1 MKKIIKLGTVP
12 AVLTLV
18 GLTGGGVIHSHA
30 DITPKPEGKVIAQG
44 EDGVPWEL
52 HENGYLL
59 FKPVPGKDTLTNR
72 DGDTSWKREHGEKIK
87 HVGFA
92 GKVYAPVDSSRLFS
106 GYLIRENLK
115 FNPLTINTTNL
126 DTSKVTD
133 MSYMFYYLNNLTTL
147 DVTKFDTSKVVDMR
161 YMFNGMANLT
171 SLDVTNFKTSKVSD
185 MSSMFSGLSKLT
197 SLNVTKLDTSNVR
210 NMNQMFQGMNN
221 LTSLDVTNFKTSN
234 VTDMSSMFSGL
245 SKLTSL
251 DVTKL
256 DTSNVTNMYFMF
268 QGMSELT
275 SLDVTKFKT
284 GNVTDMSAMFYRVS
298 KLVTLDVTK
307 FDTSNVTKMN
317 SMFADMSNLT
327 ALDVTNFKT
336 GKVQDMGSMFS
347 GVSKLK
353 TLDVT
358 HFDTGNVTN
367 MHGMFQDM
375 SSLKTLDVTKFKT
388 GNVKNMWAMF
398 TRTSNLTALDVT
410 KFDTRKVTNMVDM
423 FNGMTNL
430 TTLDITNFD
439 TTSVQDIGD
448 IFNNMP
454 KLKELKLG
462 NKFKSNGIET
472 IDNNRWTNV
481 PHAYGNQYTDKWHKI
496 NDKAHP
502 YTVEDW
508 ANLYKANPSG
518 TAGTWVRE
526 EKPNT
531 EATLTFEGENFP
543 PIKVQAP
550 TTTLPDLPRPHDPK
564 PNKKFKGWSRTPGG
578 APIDPTSI
586 KPGENITLHPI
597 WEDVNNTK
605 TRTEKIPVTTIYEA
619 DPNLD
624 YGKQTETPG
633 VEGEKRITTTY
644 TVTPYTGELTNPH
657 DKEEI
662 TKQMKPKV
670 IKKGTKPKTTSTPI
684 DSPIEY
690 VIDKTRDVGTKNEET
705 PGKKGSTSITTTYTV
720 DPKTGKVT
728 EKQGQPVRVEPT
740 KIIIK
745 VGGRDKVTTTPIKS
759 PIEYVLDKNK
769 PRTSPKETKPGKE
782 GSTITTITHNVD
794 PNTGKVTENPPTTQ
808 TTPPTKT
815 IITVGGRDDEETEV
829 IPPEIEY
836 VPDDTNSGE
845 RIEGKPGKKV
855 TPITYTIDP
864 RTGDVTPH
872 KGEPIITPP
881 TKTIVKVGTKDTV
894 KEEEIPNKTR
904 YEANPN
910 KEVGTPNEVIQGK
923 PGKKITITAH
933 TVDPKTGKITDN
945 VRPPVITD
953 PIDTV
958 IKVGAKPKVTTTSTP
973 SPIEYVLDKNKP
985 RTSPNETKPGKAG
998 STITTINYTVDPNT
1012 GKAVPGT
1019 PVTETTPPTKT
1030 IITVGGRDDEE
1041 TEVIP
1046 PEIEYVPDD
1055 TNAGET
1061 IPGKPGKK
1069 VTPITYT
1076 IDPNT
1081 GTVTPHKGEPIIT
1094 PPTKTII
1101 KVSTKPKVV
1110 TEEIEPGTRYEADPS
1125 RDKGTPNVT
1134 IPGKKGKKVTTTTYT
1149 LDKATGKTIE
1159 HTDKPVITPP
1169 VDTIIKVG
1177 TKTKVITEIIEP
1189 GIEYVR
1195 DDNNTGEKIQ
1205 GKPGKKVITITYTVD
1220 PNTGNVTEN
1229 TGKPEITPPI
1239 NTIVKIGTKD
1249 DVINEPIEPGVTYEG
1264 DDTRDAN
1271 TPNVTI
1277 PGKQGKKTTL
1287 ITYELEPSTGKRIE
1301 KRGTPTITPPINTIV
1316 KVGTKPKVV
1325 TKVIEPEVIYEGDD
1339 TRNANTPNVTIPGK
1353 KGFTSTTTTYTVDP
1367 KTGKLTEKTTEKNEA
1382 PGKTIVKVGSKPKV
1396 VTQIIEPEVLYEGDV
1411 TRDTNTPNVT
1421 IPGTKGTK
1429 TTTTTYTV
1437 DPKTGKP
1444 TEKVTESGTKPGTTR
1459 IKVGTKP
1466 TVKRVTDPNGDVYE
1480 ETTTYTVDPKT
1491 GKVTP
1496 HTIRKLISKA
1506 APKDPNDGAKASN
1519 GIDENGNP
1527 IKPPVLDV
1535 PEYTGVLAGN
1545 GLDGEGNIIEP
1556 PVLEVP
1562 EYTGVIAGNGLDG
1575 EGNIIEP
1582 PVLEVPEYKGD
1593 TTEKPKK
1600 EPKEEPK
1607 ATVKAEP
1614 KQETKKKLP
1623 ETGDSNPAYLASL
1636 AVIGIGLL
1644 RRKRQK

>member
-1 MKKIIKLGTVP
+1 MVRIAGGMTWKK
-12 AVLTLV
+12 
-18 GLTGGGVIHSHA
+18 
-30 DITPKPEGKVIAQG
+30 
-44 EDGVPWEL
+44 
-52 HENGYLL
+52 NG
-59 FKPVPGKDTLTNR
+59 
-72 DGDTSWKREHGEKIK
+72 SKIK
-87 HVGFA
+87 AIGFS
-92 GKVYAPVDSSRLFS
+92 GKVYAPKDSNSLFSELSEVTFINGTNLDVSNVVDAMYMFRSLPKLETLDTGNWDTSNMTDTMGMFWGDSS
-106 GYLIRENLK
+106 LK
-115 FNPLTINTTNL
+115 ALNTTNWKTGKFNSL
-126 DTSKVTD
+126 QSTFQGLASVTE
-133 MSYMFYYLNNLTTL
+133 
-147 DVTKFDTSKVVDMR
+147 
-161 YMFNGMANLT
+161 
-171 SLDVTNFKTSKVSD
+171 
-185 MSSMFSGLSKLT
+185 
-197 SLNVTKLDTSNVR
+197 LDTSNWDISNV
-210 NMNQMFQGMNN
+210 
-221 LTSLDVTNFKTSN
+221 TSLSSAFNGMRLVKKLDTTTWNTSN
-234 VTDMSSMFSGL
+234 VTSMANAFNG
-245 SKLTSL
+245 
-251 DVTKL
+251 
-256 DTSNVTNMYFMF
+256 
-268 QGMSELT
+268 
-275 SLDVTKFKT
+275 
-284 GNVTDMSAMFYRVS
+284 
-298 KLVTLDVTK
+298 
-307 FDTSNVTKMN
+307 
-317 SMFADMSNLT
+317 
-327 ALDVTNFKT
+327 
-336 GKVQDMGSMFS
+336 
-347 GVSKLK
+347 
-353 TLDVT
+353 
-358 HFDTGNVTN
+358 
-367 MHGMFQDM
+367 M
-375 SSLKTLDVTKFKT
+375 SSLLEMNTSKWDTR
-388 GNVKNMWAMF
+388 NVKRMEYIFFGTANLKNLDISNWDVRNVQTLTYAF
-398 TRTSNLTALDVT
+398 YWSGASKLDFSKWRTPSLGSTGVLGNPGDVGGIIGE
-410 KFDTRKVTNMVDM
+410 NPNIEE
-423 FNGMTNL
+423 FNGGSFDISHTKQINAAFKNNTRLKTIDISNWDMTNIDDQYGVKYLFQNTTSL
-430 TTLDITNFD
+430 TTLKLPKVFIPNHMSTDMPDTIPGYTNRWVRLDGKFKPY
-439 TTSVQDIGD
+439 TW
-448 IFNNMP
+448 
-454 KLKELKLG
+454 KELG
-462 NKFKSNGIET
+462 EN
-472 IDNNRWTNV
+472 WT
-481 PHAYGNQYTDKWHKI
+481 PDM
-496 NDKAHP
+496 
-502 YTVEDW
+502 
-508 ANLYKANPSG
+508 
-518 TAGTWVRE
+518 AGTWVRE
-526 EKPNT
+526 KLET

-543 PIKVQAP
+543 PVKVQAP

-644 TVTPYTGELTNPH
+644 TVTPYTGELTNPQ

-662 TKQMKPKV
+662 ITQMKPKV

-690 VIDKTRDVGTKNEET
+690 IIDKTRDVGTKNEET

-728 EKQGQPVRVEPT
+728 ETQGQPVRVEPT
-740 KIIIK
+740 RTIIK

-845 RIEGKPGKKV
+845 TIQGKPGKKV
-855 TPITYTIDP
+855 IPITYTIDP
-864 RTGDVTPH
+864 NTGTVTPH

-904 YEANPN
+904 YEANPL
-910 KEVGTPNEVIQGK
+910 KDVGTPNEVIQGK

-953 PIDTV
+953 PVDTI
-958 IKVGAKPKVTTTSTP
+958 IKVGTKPKVTTTP
-973 SPIEYVLDKNKP
+973 IKSPIEYVLDKNKP
-985 RTSPNETKPGKAG
+985 RTSSNETKPGKAG
-998 STITTINYTVDPNT
+998 STVTTINYTVDPNT
-1012 GKAVPGT
+1012 GKAIPGT

-1055 TNAGET
+1055 TNPGET
-1061 IPGKPGKK
+1061 IQGKPGKK

-1195 DDNNTGEKIQ
+1195 DDNNTDEKIQ

-1287 ITYELEPSTGKRIE
+1287 ITYELESGTGKRIE
-1301 KRGTPTITPPINTIV
+1301 KRGTPRVTPPINTIV

-1339 TRNANTPNVTIPGK
+1339 TRDANTPNVTIPGK

-1382 PGKTIVKVGSKPKV
+1382 PGKTIIKVGSKPKV
-1396 VTQIIEPEVLYEGDV
+1396 VTELIDPEVLYEGD
-1411 TRDTNTPNVT
+1411 DTQDVNSPNVT
-1421 IPGTKGTK
+1421 IPGKKGTK

-1437 DPKTGKP
+1437 DPKTGKL
-1444 TEKVTESGTKPGTTR
+1444 TEKTTETGTKPGTTR

-1496 HTIRKLISKA
+1496 HTTRKLISKA

-1527 IKPPVLDV
+1527 IKPPVLEV
-1535 PEYTGVLAGN
+1535 PEYTGVIAGN
-1545 GLDGEGNIIEP
+1545 GLDGDGNVIEP
-1556 PVLEVP
+1556 PKVEVP

-1575 EGNIIEP
+1575 EGNLIEP

-1593 TTEKPKK
+1593 LNNK
-1600 EPKEEPK
+1600 PKEEPK
-1607 ATVKAEP
+1607 TTPREEPKSTVKAEP
-1614 KQETKKKLP
+1614 KQDTTKKLP
-1623 ETGDSNPAYLASL
+1623 ETGDSDPAYLASL

>member
-1 MKKIIKLGTVP
+1 MK
-12 AVLTLV
+12 
-18 GLTGGGVIHSHA
+18 
-30 DITPKPEGKVIAQG
+30 
-44 EDGVPWEL
+44 
-52 HENGYLL
+52 
-59 FKPVPGKDTLTNR
+59 
-72 DGDTSWKREHGEKIK
+72 
-87 HVGFA
+87 
-92 GKVYAPVDSSRLFS
+92 
-106 GYLIRENLK
+106 
-115 FNPLTINTTNL
+115 
-126 DTSKVTD
+126 
-133 MSYMFYYLNNLTTL
+133 
-147 DVTKFDTSKVVDMR
+147 
-161 YMFNGMANLT
+161 
-171 SLDVTNFKTSKVSD
+171 
-185 MSSMFSGLSKLT
+185 
-197 SLNVTKLDTSNVR
+197 
-210 NMNQMFQGMNN
+210 
-221 LTSLDVTNFKTSN
+221 
-234 VTDMSSMFSGL
+234 
-245 SKLTSL
+245 
-251 DVTKL
+251 
-256 DTSNVTNMYFMF
+256 
-268 QGMSELT
+268 
-275 SLDVTKFKT
+275 
-284 GNVTDMSAMFYRVS
+284 
-298 KLVTLDVTK
+298 
-307 FDTSNVTKMN
+307 
-317 SMFADMSNLT
+317 
-327 ALDVTNFKT
+327 
-336 GKVQDMGSMFS
+336 
-347 GVSKLK
+347 
-353 TLDVT
+353 
-358 HFDTGNVTN
+358 
-367 MHGMFQDM
+367 
-375 SSLKTLDVTKFKT
+375 
-388 GNVKNMWAMF
+388 
-398 TRTSNLTALDVT
+398 
-410 KFDTRKVTNMVDM
+410 
-423 FNGMTNL
+423 
-430 TTLDITNFD
+430 
-439 TTSVQDIGD
+439 
-448 IFNNMP
+448 
-454 KLKELKLG
+454 
-462 NKFKSNGIET
+462 
-472 IDNNRWTNV
+472 
-481 PHAYGNQYTDKWHKI
+481 
-496 NDKAHP
+496 
-502 YTVEDW
+502 
-508 ANLYKANPSG
+508 
-518 TAGTWVRE
+518 
-526 EKPNT
+526 
-531 EATLTFEGENFP
+531 NFP
-543 PIKVQAP
+543 PVKVNAP

-624 YGKQTETPG
+624 YGKQTQTPG

-644 TVTPYTGELTNPH
+644 TVTPYTGELTNPQ

-662 TKQMKPKV
+662 ITQMKPKV
-670 IKKGTKPKTTSTPI
+670 VKVGTKPKTTSTPI
-684 DSPIEY
+684 DSPVEY
-690 VIDKTRDVGTKNEET
+690 IIDKTRDVGTKNEEI
-705 PGKKGSTSITTTYTV
+705 PGKKGSTSVTTTYTV

-728 EKQGQPVRVEPT
+728 ETQGQPVRVEPT
-740 KIIIK
+740 KTIIK

-782 GSTITTITHNVD
+782 GSTVTTITHKVD

-845 RIEGKPGKKV
+845 
-855 TPITYTIDP
+855 TI
-864 RTGDVTPH
+864 
-872 KGEPIITPP
+872 
-881 TKTIVKVGTKDTV
+881 
-894 KEEEIPNKTR
+894 
-904 YEANPN
+904 
-910 KEVGTPNEVIQGK
+910 Q
-923 PGKKITITAH
+923 
-933 TVDPKTGKITDN
+933 
-945 VRPPVITD
+945 
-953 PIDTV
+953 
-958 IKVGAKPKVTTTSTP
+958 
-973 SPIEYVLDKNKP
+973 
-985 RTSPNETKPGKAG
+985 
-998 STITTINYTVDPNT
+998 
-1012 GKAVPGT
+1012 
-1019 PVTETTPPTKT
+1019 
-1030 IITVGGRDDEE
+1030 
-1041 TEVIP
+1041 
-1046 PEIEYVPDD
+1046 
-1055 TNAGET
+1055 
-1061 IPGKPGKK
+1061 GKPGKK

-1110 TEEIEPGTRYEADPS
+1110 TEDIEPGTRYEADPS

-1169 VDTIIKVG
+1169 VDTIIKIG

-1249 DVINEPIEPGVTYEG
+1249 DVINEPIEPEVIYEG

-1287 ITYELEPSTGKRIE
+1287 ITYELEPGTGKRIE
-1301 KRGTPTITPPINTIV
+1301 KRGTPRVTPPINTIV

-1325 TKVIEPEVIYEGDD
+1325 TKVIEPEVIYEGDI
-1339 TRNANTPNVTIPGK
+1339 TRDANTPNVTIPGK
-1353 KGFTSTTTTYTVDP
+1353 KGFMSTTTTYTVDP

-1396 VTQIIEPEVLYEGDV
+1396 ITELIDPEVLYEGD
-1411 TRDTNTPNVT
+1411 DTQDVNSPNVT

-1437 DPKTGKP
+1437 DPKTGKL
-1444 TEKVTESGTKPGTTR
+1444 TEKTTESGTKPGTTR

-1496 HTIRKLISKA
+1496 HTTRKLISKA
-1506 APKDPNDGAKASN
+1506 TPKDPNDGAKAGN

-1527 IKPPVLDV
+1527 IKPPVL
-1535 PEYTGVLAGN
+1535 
-1545 GLDGEGNIIEP
+1545 
-1556 PVLEVP
+1556 EVP
-1562 EYTGVIAGNGLDG
+1562 EYIGVIAGNGLDG
-1575 EGNIIEP
+1575 DIIEP

-1593 TTEKPKK
+1593 TTEKSKQEPKTDK
-1600 EPKEEPK
+1600 ATPKEEPK
-1607 ATVKAEP
+1607 SIVKAEP
-1614 KQETKKKLP
+1614 KQDTKKKLP

>member
-1 MKKIIKLGTVP
+1 MKKIIKIGAAP
-12 AVLTLV
+12 AVLTLA
-18 GLTGGGVIHSHA
+18 GLMGGGVIYSHA
-30 DITPKPEGKVIAQG
+30 DVTPKPEGKIVAQG

-52 HENGYLL
+52 YENGYLL
-59 FKPVPGKDTLTNR
+59 FKPVPGKDTLTNNK
-72 DGDTSWKREHGEKIK
+72 GDTTWKREHGSKIK

-92 GKVYAPVDSSRLFS
+92 GKVYAPEDSSYLFS
-106 GYLIRENLK
+106 KNKNTDVEINLK
-115 FNPLTINTTNL
+115 FNPITFNTKNL
-126 DTSKVTD
+126 DTSSVITRK
-133 MSYMFYYLNNLTTL
+133 SMFDGLSNLVEL
-147 DVTKFDTSKVVDMR
+147 DLLSFDTSKTIDMTNMFLNVSSVKSLNLTSFHTNKVISMSGMFANMR
-161 YMFNGMANLT
+161 SLSYLDVTSFDTSNVKDMTSMFLNLSALSKLNITNFNTRAVIAMPYMFSGMKSLT
-171 SLDVTNFKTSKVSD
+171 SLDVTH
-185 MSSMFSGLSKLT
+185 
-197 SLNVTKLDTSNVR
+197 
-210 NMNQMFQGMNN
+210 
-221 LTSLDVTNFKTSN
+221 
-234 VTDMSSMFSGL
+234 
-245 SKLTSL
+245 
-251 DVTKL
+251 
-256 DTSNVTNMYFMF
+256 
-268 QGMSELT
+268 
-275 SLDVTKFKT
+275 
-284 GNVTDMSAMFYRVS
+284 
-298 KLVTLDVTK
+298 
-307 FDTSNVTKMN
+307 FDTSSVLSMN
-317 SMFADMSNLT
+317 SMFYGMSSLSE
-327 ALDVTNFKT
+327 LDVTNFKT
-336 GKVQDMGSMFS
+336 G
-347 GVSKLK
+347 
-353 TLDVT
+353 
-358 HFDTGNVTN
+358 
-367 MHGMFQDM
+367 
-375 SSLKTLDVTKFKT
+375 
-388 GNVKNMWAMF
+388 NVKNMSSMF
-398 TRTSNLTALDVT
+398 RDISNLKNLDVS
-410 KFDTRKVTNMVDM
+410 KFDTSSVERMNNM
-423 FNGMTNL
+423 FNGMTKLTNL
-430 TTLDITNFD
+430 NLSKWDTSKVTEIIDMFAD
-439 TTSVQDIGD
+439 TT
-448 IFNNMP
+448 

-462 NKFKSNGIET
+462 NKFKADGIRT
-472 IDNNRWTNV
+472 IPTE
-481 PHAYGNQYTDKWHKI
+481 HTYGNQYTDKWHKI
-496 NDKAHP
+496 NDKTHP
-502 YTVEDW
+502 YSVEDW
-508 ANLYKANPSG
+508 ANLYKSNPSG
-518 TAGTWVRE
+518 SAGTWVRE
-526 EKPNT
+526 EALQ
-531 EATLTFEGENFP
+531 EATLTFEGENFSP
-543 PIKVQAP
+543 VKVKAP
-550 TTTLPDLPRPHDPK
+550 ATTLPDLPKPSKSK
-564 PNKKFKGWSRTPGG
+564 PNKKFKGWSRTPNGT
-578 APIDPTSI
+578 PIDPKSI
-586 KPGENITLHPI
+586 QPGENITLHPI

-605 TRTEKIPVTTIYEA
+605 TRIEKIPITTIYEA

-644 TVTPYTGELTNPH
+644 TVTPYTGELTNPQ

-670 IKKGTKPKTTSTPI
+670 IKIGTKPKTTSTPI

-690 VIDKTRDVGTKNEET
+690 ISDNSKDVGSQNET
-705 PGKKGSTSITTTYTV
+705 LPGKKGSTSITTTYTV

-728 EKQGQPVRVEPT
+728 ETQGKPVRVEPT
-740 KIIIK
+740 KTIIK
-745 VGGRDKVTTTPIKS
+745 VGTKPKVTTTPIKS
-759 PIEYVLDKNK
+759 PIEYVLDKTK
-769 PRTSPKETKPGKE
+769 PRTSPKETKPGKD
-782 GSTITTITHNVD
+782 GSTVTTITYKVD
-794 PNTGKVTENPPTTQ
+794 QNTGKVTENPPTTQ

-845 RIEGKPGKKV
+845 TIQGKPGKKV

-864 RTGDVTPH
+864 NTGIVTPH
-872 KGEPIITPP
+872 KGKQIITPP

-910 KEVGTPNEVIQGK
+910 KDVGTQNEVIQGK

-945 VRPPVITD
+945 VRPPVVTN

-958 IKVGAKPKVTTTSTP
+958 IKVGTKPKVTTTP
-973 SPIEYVLDKNKP
+973 IKSPIEYVLDKTKP
-985 RTSPNETKPGKAG
+985 RTSPNETKPGKEG
-998 STITTINYTVDPNT
+998 STVTTINYTVDPNT
-1012 GKAVPGT
+1012 GKVTPGT
-1019 PVTETTPPTKT
+1019 PTTQTTPPTKT

-1046 PEIEYVPDD
+1046 PEIEYVPDAV
-1055 TNAGET
+1055 NPGET
-1061 IPGKPGKK
+1061 IQGKPGKK

-1110 TEEIEPGTRYEADPS
+1110 TEDIEPGTRYEADPS

-1134 IPGKKGKKVTTTTYT
+1134 ITGKKGKKVTTTTYT
-1149 LDKATGKTIE
+1149 LDKTTGKTIE
-1159 HTDKPVITPP
+1159 HTDKPAITPP

-1220 PNTGNVTEN
+1220 PNTGNVSEN

-1239 NTIVKIGTKD
+1239 NTTVKIGTRD
-1249 DVINEPIEPGVTYEG
+1249 DVINEPIEPGVIYEG
-1264 DDTRDAN
+1264 DATRDAN

-1287 ITYELEPSTGKRIE
+1287 ITYELEPGTGKRIE
-1301 KRGTPTITPPINTIV
+1301 KRGTPTITPPINTII

-1325 TKVIEPEVIYEGDD
+1325 TKVIEPEVIYEGDT
-1339 TRNANTPNVTIPGK
+1339 TRDVNTPNVTVPGK

-1382 PGKTIVKVGSKPKV
+1382 PSKTIVKVGSKTKV
-1396 VTQIIEPEVLYEGDV
+1396 VTELIDPEVVYEGD
-1411 TRDTNTPNVT
+1411 DTQDVNSPNVT

-1437 DPKTGKP
+1437 DPKTGKL
-1444 TEKVTESGTKPGTTR
+1444 TEKTTESETKRGTTR

-1466 TVKRVTDPNGDVYE
+1466 TVKRVTDVNGDVYE
-1480 ETTTYTVDPKT
+1480 ETTTYTVDTKT

-1496 HTIRKLISKA
+1496 HTTRKLISK
-1506 APKDPNDGAKASN
+1506 APKDPNDGAKAGN

-1527 IKPPVLDV
+1527 IK
-1535 PEYTGVLAGN
+1535 
-1545 GLDGEGNIIEP
+1545 P

-1582 PVLEVPEYKGD
+1582 PVLEVPEYTGVIAGNGLDGDGNIIEPPVLEVPEYKGN
-1593 TTEKPKK
+1593 TTEKPKEESK
-1600 EPKEEPK
+1600 VEPKSTP
-1607 ATVKAEP
+1607 KAEP
-1614 KQETKKKLP
+1614 KQNTKKNLP

-1636 AVIGIGLL
+1636 AVLGIGLL

>member
-1 MKKIIKLGTVP
+1 M
-12 AVLTLV
+12 
-18 GLTGGGVIHSHA
+18 
-30 DITPKPEGKVIAQG
+30 
-44 EDGVPWEL
+44 
-52 HENGYLL
+52 
-59 FKPVPGKDTLTNR
+59 FKPAPGKDTLTNNQ
-72 DGDTSWKREHGEKIK
+72 GETSWKEDYGRQIK

-92 GKVYAPVDSSRLFS
+92 GKVYAPENSFRLFS
-106 GYLIRENLK
+106 NASSVGYYHSLY
-115 FNPLTINTTNL
+115 FSPTTFDTTNL

-133 MSYMFYYLNNLTTL
+133 MSYMFNGLVRLADL
-147 DVTKFDTSKVVDMR
+147 DVTHFDTSKVTNMNSMFSLMSSLTNLYVTNFDTSKVTNMNSMFLSASVLTDLDVTHFDTSKVTDMSN
-161 YMFNGMANLT
+161 MFDGMSTLT
-171 SLDVTNFKTSKVSD
+171 SLDVSHF
-185 MSSMFSGLSKLT
+185 
-197 SLNVTKLDTSNVR
+197 
-210 NMNQMFQGMNN
+210 
-221 LTSLDVTNFKTSN
+221 
-234 VTDMSSMFSGL
+234 
-245 SKLTSL
+245 
-251 DVTKL
+251 
-256 DTSNVTNMYFMF
+256 DTSNVTNM
-268 QGMSELT
+268 
-275 SLDVTKFKT
+275 DK
-284 GNVTDMSAMFYRVS
+284 
-298 KLVTLDVTK
+298 
-307 FDTSNVTKMN
+307 
-317 SMFADMSNLT
+317 
-327 ALDVTNFKT
+327 
-336 GKVQDMGSMFS
+336 
-347 GVSKLK
+347 
-353 TLDVT
+353 
-358 HFDTGNVTN
+358 
-367 MHGMFQDM
+367 
-375 SSLKTLDVTKFKT
+375 
-388 GNVKNMWAMF
+388 
-398 TRTSNLTALDVT
+398 
-410 KFDTRKVTNMVDM
+410 
-423 FNGMTNL
+423 
-430 TTLDITNFD
+430 
-439 TTSVQDIGD
+439 
-448 IFNNMP
+448 IFNRMP

-462 NKFKSNGIET
+462 NKFKADGIGT
-472 IDNNRWTNV
+472 VDSDWRGSNV
-481 PHAYGNQYTDKWHKI
+481 PHAYGNQYTNKWYKI
-496 NDKAHP
+496 NDKEHP
-502 YTVEDW
+502 YTVSDW
-508 ANLYKANPSG
+508 SNLYRLNPTS

-526 EKPNT
+526 EVRQ

-543 PIKVQAP
+543 PVKVQAP

-564 PNKKFKGWSRTPGG
+564 PHKKFKGWSRTPGG

-624 YGKQTETPG
+624 YGKQIETPG

-644 TVTPYTGELTNPH
+644 TVTPYTGELTNPQ

-662 TKQMKPKV
+662 ITQMKPKV

-690 VIDKTRDVGTKNEET
+690 VIDKTRDVGTKNEEI
-705 PGKKGSTSITTTYTV
+705 PGKKGSTSVTTTYTV
-720 DPKTGKVT
+720 DPKTGKIT
-728 EKQGQPVRVEPT
+728 ETQGQPVRTEPT
-740 KIIIK
+740 KTIIK

-769 PRTSPKETKPGKE
+769 PRTSPNETKPGKE
-782 GSTITTITHNVD
+782 GSTVTTITHKVD

-815 IITVGGRDDEETEV
+815 IITAGGRDDEETEV

-845 RIEGKPGKKV
+845 TIPGKPGKKV

-904 YEANPN
+904 YEANPS

-953 PIDTV
+953 PVDTI
-958 IKVGAKPKVTTTSTP
+958 IKVGTKPKVTTTP
-973 SPIEYVLDKNKP
+973 IKSPIEYVLDKNKP

-998 STITTINYTVDPNT
+998 STVTTINYTVDPNT
-1012 GKAVPGT
+1012 GKAIPDS
-1019 PVTETTPPTKT
+1019 PITETTPPTKT

-1055 TNAGET
+1055 TNPGET
-1061 IPGKPGKK
+1061 IQGKPGKK

-1101 KVSTKPKVV
+1101 KVSTKPKVM
-1110 TEEIEPGTRYEADPS
+1110 TEDIEPGTRYEADPT

-1249 DVINEPIEPGVTYEG
+1249 DVINEPIEPEVIYEG
-1264 DDTRDAN
+1264 DDTRDTN

-1287 ITYELEPSTGKRIE
+1287 ITYELEPGTGKRIE
-1301 KRGTPTITPPINTIV
+1301 KRGTPTVTPPINTIV
-1316 KVGTKPKVV
+1316 KVGSKTKVV
-1325 TKVIEPEVIYEGDD
+1325 TELID
-1339 TRNANTPNVTIPGK
+1339 
-1353 KGFTSTTTTYTVDP
+1353 
-1367 KTGKLTEKTTEKNEA
+1367 
-1382 PGKTIVKVGSKPKV
+1382 
-1396 VTQIIEPEVLYEGDV
+1396 PEVLYEGD
-1411 TRDTNTPNVT
+1411 DTQDVNSPNVT
-1421 IPGTKGTK
+1421 IPDTKGTK

-1437 DPKTGKP
+1437 DPKTGKL
-1444 TEKVTESGTKPGTTR
+1444 TEKTTESGTKPGTTR

-1496 HTIRKLISKA
+1496 HTTRKLISKA
-1506 APKDPNDGAKASN
+1506 APKDPNDGAKAGN

-1527 IKPPVLDV
+1527 IK
-1535 PEYTGVLAGN
+1535 
-1545 GLDGEGNIIEP
+1545 P

-1575 EGNIIEP
+1575 EGNVIAP
-1582 PVLEVPEYKGD
+1582 PVLEVPEYEGD
-1593 TTEKPKK
+1593 TTAK
-1600 EPKEEPK
+1600 PKEEPK
-1607 ATVKAEP
+1607 VEPKPTSKAEQKEQP
-1614 KQETKKKLP
+1614 KKKLP
-1623 ETGDSNPAYLASL
+1623 ETGDSTPAYLASL
-1636 AVIGIGLL
+1636 AVLGIGLL

>member
-1 MKKIIKLGTVP
+1 MKKIIKLGTLP
-12 AVLTLV
+12 ALLTLA
-18 GLTGGGVIHSHA
+18 GLTGGGVIHSQA
-30 DITPKPEGKVIAQG
+30 DVTPKPEGNVIARG
-44 EDGVPWEL
+44 EAAVPWEL
-52 HENGYLL
+52 YENGYLL
-59 FKPVPGKDTLTNR
+59 FKPEPGKDMLTNPKN
-72 DGDTSWKREHGEKIK
+72 GDTPWKRQYGEKIK
-87 HVGFA
+87 HVGFS
-92 GKVYAPVDSSRLFS
+92 GKVYAPSNGVHLFS
-106 GYLIRENLK
+106 RYGNNDDLK
-115 FNPLTINTTNL
+115 FNPLTLDVSNL
-126 DTSKVTD
+126 DTSKMFTT
-133 MSYMFYYLNNLTTL
+133 YGMFYGLTNLTTLDVSHFDTSHVIYMRDMFKYMSNLTTL
-147 DVTKFDTSKVVDMR
+147 DVTHFDTSKVTNMSH
-161 YMFNGMANLT
+161 MFDG
-171 SLDVTNFKTSKVSD
+171 V
-185 MSSMFSGLSKLT
+185 SKLT
-197 SLNVTKLDTSNVR
+197 NLDVR
-210 NMNQMFQGMNN
+210 NFN
-221 LTSLDVTNFKTSN
+221 TSN
-234 VTDMSSMFSGL
+234 VTDMSAMFQDMSELTHLDVTHFDTRNVTDMGGMFSGT

-251 DVTKL
+251 DVTH
-256 DTSNVTNMYFMF
+256 
-268 QGMSELT
+268 
-275 SLDVTKFKT
+275 
-284 GNVTDMSAMFYRVS
+284 
-298 KLVTLDVTK
+298 
-307 FDTSNVTKMN
+307 FDTSK
-317 SMFADMSNLT
+317 
-327 ALDVTNFKT
+327 
-336 GKVQDMGSMFS
+336 
-347 GVSKLK
+347 
-353 TLDVT
+353 
-358 HFDTGNVTN
+358 VTN
-367 MHGMFQDM
+367 MHGMFRMM
-375 SSLKTLDVTKFKT
+375 SSLSTLDVTHLD
-388 GNVKNMWAMF
+388 
-398 TRTSNLTALDVT
+398 TSNVT
-410 KFDTRKVTNMVDM
+410 DM
-423 FNGMTNL
+423 GWMFYGMSNL
-430 TTLDITNFD
+430 TTLDVTNFD
-439 TTSVQDIGD
+439 TTKVT
-448 IFNNMP
+448 NMSTMFAETP

-462 NKFKSNGIET
+462 DKFKADGIET
-472 IDNNRWTNV
+472 IDKDKSRNAIQ
-481 PHAYGNQYTDKWHKI
+481 HAYGNQYTDKWHKI
-496 NDKAHP
+496 NDKEHP

-508 ANLYKANPSG
+508 ANLYKANPTG

-526 EKPNT
+526 EVPQ

-543 PIKVQAP
+543 PVKVQAP
-550 TTTLPDLPRPHDPK
+550 TTTLPDLPRPHDPN

-644 TVTPYTGELTNPH
+644 TVTPYTGELTNPQ

-662 TKQMKPKV
+662 ITQMKPKV
-670 IKKGTKPKTTSTPI
+670 IKKGTKPKTTSTSI
-684 DSPIEY
+684 DSPVEY
-690 VIDKTRDVGTKNEET
+690 VIDKTRDVGTKNEEI

-720 DPKTGKVT
+720 DPQTGNVT
-728 EKQGQPVRVEPT
+728 ETQGQPVRVEPT
-740 KIIIK
+740 KTIIK

-769 PRTSPKETKPGKE
+769 PRTSPQETKPGNE
-782 GSTITTITHNVD
+782 GSIVTTITHTVD

-836 VPDDTNSGE
+836 VPDDTN
-845 RIEGKPGKKV
+845 P
-855 TPITYTIDP
+855 
-864 RTGDVTPH
+864 
-872 KGEPIITPP
+872 
-881 TKTIVKVGTKDTV
+881 
-894 KEEEIPNKTR
+894 
-904 YEANPN
+904 
-910 KEVGTPNEVIQGK
+910 
-923 PGKKITITAH
+923 
-933 TVDPKTGKITDN
+933 
-945 VRPPVITD
+945 
-953 PIDTV
+953 
-958 IKVGAKPKVTTTSTP
+958 
-973 SPIEYVLDKNKP
+973 
-985 RTSPNETKPGKAG
+985 
-998 STITTINYTVDPNT
+998 
-1012 GKAVPGT
+1012 
-1019 PVTETTPPTKT
+1019 
-1030 IITVGGRDDEE
+1030 
-1041 TEVIP
+1041 
-1046 PEIEYVPDD
+1046 
-1055 TNAGET
+1055 GET
-1061 IPGKPGKK
+1061 IQGKPGKK

-1081 GTVTPHKGEPIIT
+1081 GTVTPHKGAPIIT

-1110 TEEIEPGTRYEADPS
+1110 TEDIEPGTRYEADPS

-1159 HTDKPVITPP
+1159 HTDKPVIIPP

-1239 NTIVKIGTKD
+1239 NTIVKIGTRD
-1249 DVINEPIEPGVTYEG
+1249 DVINEPIEPGVIYEG
-1264 DDTRDAN
+1264 DATRDAN

-1287 ITYELEPSTGKRIE
+1287 ITYELEPGTGKRIE
-1301 KRGTPTITPPINTIV
+1301 KRGTPRVTPPINTIV

-1339 TRNANTPNVTIPGK
+1339 TRDSNTPNVTIPGK

-1396 VTQIIEPEVLYEGDV
+1396 VTELIDPEVLYEGD
-1411 TRDTNTPNVT
+1411 DTQDVNSPNVT

-1437 DPKTGKP
+1437 DPKTGKV
-1444 TEKVTESGTKPGTTR
+1444 TEKTTESGTKPGTTR

-1491 GKVTP
+1491 GKVTL
-1496 HTIRKLISKA
+1496 HTTRKLISKA
-1506 APKDPNDGAKASN
+1506 APKDPNDGAKAGN

-1527 IKPPVLDV
+1527 IKPPVL
-1535 PEYTGVLAGN
+1535 
-1545 GLDGEGNIIEP
+1545 
-1556 PVLEVP
+1556 EVS

-1582 PVLEVPEYKGD
+1582 PVLEVPEYKGVIAGNGLD
-1593 TTEKPKK
+1593 GEGNIIEPPVLEVPEYKGDLNNK
-1600 EPKEEPK
+1600 PKEEPK
-1607 ATVKAEP
+1607 VESKSTP
-1614 KQETKKKLP
+1614 KEQPKKKLP

-1636 AVIGIGLL
+1636 AVLGIVLL

>member
-1 MKKIIKLGTVP
+1 MKKIMKLGTVP
-12 AVLTLV
+12 ALLTLASV
-18 GLTGGGVIHSHA
+18 VDNVDLVHA
-30 DITPKPEGKVIAQG
+30 DVTPKPTGNVIARGQ
-44 EDGVPWEL
+44 DGVPWEL
-52 HENGYLL
+52 YENGYLL
-59 FKPVPGKDTLTNR
+59 FKPEAGKDMLATDRGNA
-72 DGDTSWKREHGEKIK
+72 DWKRQYGEKIK

-92 GKVYAPVDSSRLFS
+92 GKVYAPRSGVQLFS
-106 GYLIRENLK
+106 RYGNNDDLK
-115 FNPLTINTTNL
+115 FNPLTLDLTNL
-126 DTSKVTD
+126 DTSKT
-133 MSYMFYYLNNLTTL
+133 YTMFGMFKGLTNLTTL
-147 DVTKFDTSKVVDMR
+147 DVTHFDTSNVVYMREMFQDIPNLTTLDVTHFDTSKV
-161 YMFNGMANLT
+161 
-171 SLDVTNFKTSKVSD
+171 TN
-185 MSSMFSGLSKLT
+185 MSFMFSGLSKLT
-197 SLNVTKLDTSNVR
+197 T
-210 NMNQMFQGMNN
+210 
-221 LTSLDVTNFKTSN
+221 LDVRKFNTSN
-234 VTDMSSMFSGL
+234 VTDTSSMFQGMSELTHLDVSHFDTRNVTDMGAMFNGA

-251 DVTKL
+251 DVTH
-256 DTSNVTNMYFMF
+256 
-268 QGMSELT
+268 
-275 SLDVTKFKT
+275 
-284 GNVTDMSAMFYRVS
+284 
-298 KLVTLDVTK
+298 
-307 FDTSNVTKMN
+307 FDTSKVT
-317 SMFADMSNLT
+317 SMHGMFGN
-327 ALDVTNFKT
+327 
-336 GKVQDMGSMFS
+336 MFS
-347 GVSKLK
+347 LD

-358 HFDTGNVTN
+358 HFN
-367 MHGMFQDM
+367 
-375 SSLKTLDVTKFKT
+375 
-388 GNVKNMWAMF
+388 
-398 TRTSNLTALDVT
+398 TS
-410 KFDTRKVTNMVDM
+410 KVTNMGWM
-423 FNGMTNL
+423 FYGMSNL
-430 TTLDITNFD
+430 TDLDLTNFD
-439 TTSVQDIGD
+439 TAKVTAMSSM
-448 IFNNMP
+448 FAKTT
-454 KLKELKLG
+454 KLKDLKLG
-462 NKFKSNGIET
+462 DKFKAAGIET
-472 IDNNRWTNV
+472 IV
-481 PHAYGNQYTDKWHKI
+481 GGEHAYGDQYTDKWHKI

-502 YTVEDW
+502 YSVQDW

-526 EKPNT
+526 ETPQ

-543 PIKVQAP
+543 PVKVNAP

-624 YGKQTETPG
+624 YGKQTQTPG

-644 TVTPYTGELTNPH
+644 TVTPYTGELTNPQ

-662 TKQMKPKV
+662 ITQMKPKV
-670 IKKGTKPKTTSTPI
+670 IKKGTKPKTTSTSI
-684 DSPIEY
+684 DSPVEY
-690 VIDKTRDVGTKNEET
+690 VIDKTRDVGTKNEEI
-705 PGKKGSTSITTTYTV
+705 PGKKGSTSVTTTYTV

-728 EKQGQPVRVEPT
+728 ETQGQPVRVEPT
-740 KIIIK
+740 KTIIK
-745 VGGRDKVTTTPIKS
+745 VDGRDKVTTTPIKS

-782 GSTITTITHNVD
+782 GSTVTTITHKVD

-845 RIEGKPGKKV
+845 
-855 TPITYTIDP
+855 TI
-864 RTGDVTPH
+864 
-872 KGEPIITPP
+872 
-881 TKTIVKVGTKDTV
+881 
-894 KEEEIPNKTR
+894 
-904 YEANPN
+904 
-910 KEVGTPNEVIQGK
+910 Q
-923 PGKKITITAH
+923 
-933 TVDPKTGKITDN
+933 
-945 VRPPVITD
+945 
-953 PIDTV
+953 
-958 IKVGAKPKVTTTSTP
+958 
-973 SPIEYVLDKNKP
+973 
-985 RTSPNETKPGKAG
+985 
-998 STITTINYTVDPNT
+998 
-1012 GKAVPGT
+1012 
-1019 PVTETTPPTKT
+1019 
-1030 IITVGGRDDEE
+1030 
-1041 TEVIP
+1041 
-1046 PEIEYVPDD
+1046 
-1055 TNAGET
+1055 
-1061 IPGKPGKK
+1061 GKPGKK

-1110 TEEIEPGTRYEADPS
+1110 TEDIEPGTRYEADPS

-1169 VDTIIKVG
+1169 VDTIIKIG

-1220 PNTGNVTEN
+1220 PNTGNVIEN

-1239 NTIVKIGTKD
+1239 NTIVKIGTRD
-1249 DVINEPIEPGVTYEG
+1249 DVINEPVEPEVIYEG
-1264 DDTRDAN
+1264 DDTRDTN

-1287 ITYELEPSTGKRIE
+1287 ITYELEPGTGKRIE
-1301 KRGTPTITPPINTIV
+1301 KRGTPRVTPPINTIV
-1316 KVGTKPKVV
+1316 KVGT
-1325 TKVIEPEVIYEGDD
+1325 
-1339 TRNANTPNVTIPGK
+1339 
-1353 KGFTSTTTTYTVDP
+1353 
-1367 KTGKLTEKTTEKNEA
+1367 
-1382 PGKTIVKVGSKPKV
+1382 KPKV

-1437 DPKTGKP
+1437 DPKTGKL
-1444 TEKVTESGTKPGTTR
+1444 TEKVTESGTKPGITR

-1593 TTEKPKK
+1593 TTEKPKE

-1636 AVIGIGLL
+1636 AVLGIVLL

>member
-1 MKKIIKLGTVP
+1 MKKIMKLGTVP
-12 AVLTLV
+12 ALLTLA
-18 GLTGGGVIHSHA
+18 GVVDNIDLVYA
-30 DITPKPEGKVIAQG
+30 DVTPKPEGNVIARG

-52 HENGYLL
+52 YENGYLL
-59 FKPVPGKDTLTNR
+59 FKPVPGKDTLTHN
-72 DGDTSWKREHGEKIK
+72 TTYTASWKRDHGAKIK
-87 HVGFA
+87 YVGFS
-92 GKVYAPVDSSRLFS
+92 GKVYAPEDSSNLFS
-106 GYLIRENLK
+106 VTSTSGHSYA
-115 FNPLTINTTNL
+115 FQPLFIDADKINTSKVTNMRMMFDGAKSL
-126 DTSKVTD
+126 TTLDVSNWDTSKVTNMKRMFIDASELTSLDVSKWNTSQVTNMKAMFSGTTKLTTIDVSKWDTSKVIDMSSMFSYTKLTTLDVSKWNTSKVTDMSQMFTSSIELTTIDVSKWNTSNVMSMRSMFSDTSKLTTIDVSKWDTSKVTD
-133 MSYMFYYLNNLTTL
+133 MSRMFLNASKLTTI
-147 DVTKFDTSKVVDMR
+147 DVSKWDTSKVTNMSSMFSAAMR
-161 YMFNGMANLT
+161 LT
-171 SLDVTNFKTSKVSD
+171 SLDV
-185 MSSMFSGLSKLT
+185 
-197 SLNVTKLDTSNVR
+197 SNW
-210 NMNQMFQGMNN
+210 N
-221 LTSLDVTNFKTSN
+221 
-234 VTDMSSMFSGL
+234 
-245 SKLTSL
+245 
-251 DVTKL
+251 
-256 DTSNVTNMYFMF
+256 TSNVTNMSEMF
-268 QGMSELT
+268 LITPKLSN
-275 SLDVTKFKT
+275 LDVSKWNT
-284 GNVTDMSAMFYRVS
+284 GNVTRTDKMFH
-298 KLVTLDVTK
+298 
-307 FDTSNVTKMN
+307 
-317 SMFADMSNLT
+317 A
-327 ALDVTNFKT
+327 
-336 GKVQDMGSMFS
+336 S
-347 GVSKLK
+347 GVITLNLSTWDLSKA
-353 TLDVT
+353 
-358 HFDTGNVTN
+358 TN
-367 MHGMFQDM
+367 MATM
-375 SSLKTLDVTKFKT
+375 LDT
-388 GNVKNMWAMF
+388 
-398 TRTSNLTALDVT
+398 
-410 KFDTRKVTNMVDM
+410 
-423 FNGMTNL
+423 
-430 TTLDITNFD
+430 
-439 TTSVQDIGD
+439 
-448 IFNNMP
+448 P

-462 NKFKSNGIET
+462 DKFKANGIT
-472 IDNNRWTNV
+472 TV
-481 PHAYGNQYTDKWHKI
+481 VGGGHAYGNQYTEKWHKI

-502 YTVEDW
+502 YSVQDW

-518 TAGTWVRE
+518 TAGTWIRE
-526 EKPNT
+526 ETPNT

-543 PIKVQAP
+543 PVKVQAP

-564 PNKKFKGWSRTPGG
+564 PNKKFKGWSRTLGG

-644 TVTPYTGELTNPH
+644 TVTPYTGELTNPQ

-662 TKQMKPKV
+662 TTPMKPKV
-670 IKKGTKPKTTSTPI
+670 IKVGTKPKTTSTPI
-684 DSPIEY
+684 DSPVEY
-690 VIDKTRDVGTKNEET
+690 IIDKTRDVGTKNEEI

-728 EKQGQPVRVEPT
+728 ETQGQPVRVEPT
-740 KIIIK
+740 KTIIK

-769 PRTSPKETKPGKE
+769 PRTSPNETKPGKE
-782 GSTITTITHNVD
+782 GSTVTTITHNVD

-845 RIEGKPGKKV
+845 TIPGKPGKKV

-864 RTGDVTPH
+864 NTGTVTPH

-904 YEANPN
+904 YEANPL
-910 KEVGTPNEVIQGK
+910 KDVGTPNEVIQGK

-953 PIDTV
+953 PVDTI
-958 IKVGAKPKVTTTSTP
+958 IKVGTKPKVTTTP
-973 SPIEYVLDKNKP
+973 IASPIEYVLDKNKP
-985 RTSPNETKPGKAG
+985 RTSPNETKHGKAG
-998 STITTINYTVDPNT
+998 STVTTINYTVDPNT
-1012 GKAVPGT
+1012 GKAIAGNPI
-1019 PVTETTPPTKT
+1019 TETTPPTKT

-1055 TNAGET
+1055 TNSGET
-1061 IPGKPGKK
+1061 IQGKPGKK

-1110 TEEIEPGTRYEADPS
+1110 TEDIEPGTHYEADPS

-1159 HTDKPVITPP
+1159 HTNKPVITPP
-1169 VDTIIKVG
+1169 IDTIIKVG

-1249 DVINEPIEPGVTYEG
+1249 DVINEPIEPEVIYEG
-1264 DDTRDAN
+1264 DETRDTN

-1287 ITYELEPSTGKRIE
+1287 ITYELEPGTGKRIE
-1301 KRGTPTITPPINTIV
+1301 KRGTPRVTPPINTII

-1339 TRNANTPNVTIPGK
+1339 TRDANTPNVTIPGK

-1382 PGKTIVKVGSKPKV
+1382 PGKTIIKVGSKPKV
-1396 VTQIIEPEVLYEGDV
+1396 VTELIDPEVLYEGD
-1411 TRDTNTPNVT
+1411 DTQDVNSPNVT
-1421 IPGTKGTK
+1421 IPGKKGTK

-1437 DPKTGKP
+1437 DPKTGKL
-1444 TEKVTESGTKPGTTR
+1444 TEKTTETGTKPGTTR

-1496 HTIRKLISKA
+1496 HTTRKLISKA
-1506 APKDPNDGAKASN
+1506 TKKEPIDPNDGAKASN

-1535 PEYTGVLAGN
+1535 PEYTGV
-1545 GLDGEGNIIEP
+1545 
-1556 PVLEVP
+1556 
-1562 EYTGVIAGNGLDG
+1562 IAGNGLDG

-1582 PVLEVPEYKGD
+1582 PVLEVPEYKGVIAGNGLD
-1593 TTEKPKK
+1593 GEGNVIEPPVLEVPEYKGDLNDK
-1600 EPKEEPK
+1600 PKEESKVESKSTPK
-1607 ATVKAEP
+1607 EQPKPTSKAEP
-1614 KQETKKKLP
+1614 KQNTKKKLP

-1636 AVIGIGLL
+1636 AVLGIGLL

>member
-1 MKKIIKLGTVP
+1 M
-12 AVLTLV
+12 
-18 GLTGGGVIHSHA
+18 
-30 DITPKPEGKVIAQG
+30 
-44 EDGVPWEL
+44 
-52 HENGYLL
+52 
-59 FKPVPGKDTLTNR
+59 
-72 DGDTSWKREHGEKIK
+72 
-87 HVGFA
+87 
-92 GKVYAPVDSSRLFS
+92 
-106 GYLIRENLK
+106 
-115 FNPLTINTTNL
+115 TNL
-126 DTSKVTD
+126 DTSQMFTTYRMFAGLTNVTTLDVTHFDTSNVIYMREMFKDMSNLTSLDVTHFDTSKVTNMSFMFNGVSKLTTLDVRNFNTSKVTD
-133 MSYMFYYLNNLTTL
+133 MS
-147 DVTKFDTSKVVDMR
+147 
-161 YMFNGMANLT
+161 A
-171 SLDVTNFKTSKVSD
+171 
-185 MSSMFSGLSKLT
+185 
-197 SLNVTKLDTSNVR
+197 
-210 NMNQMFQGMNN
+210 
-221 LTSLDVTNFKTSN
+221 
-234 VTDMSSMFSGL
+234 
-245 SKLTSL
+245 
-251 DVTKL
+251 
-256 DTSNVTNMYFMF
+256 MF

-275 SLDVTKFKT
+275 NL
-284 GNVTDMSAMFYRVS
+284 NVTH
-298 KLVTLDVTK
+298 
-307 FDTSNVTKMN
+307 FDTSNVT
-317 SMFADMSNLT
+317 
-327 ALDVTNFKT
+327 
-336 GKVQDMGSMFS
+336 DMGGMFS
-347 GVSKLK
+347 HVSKLAS
-353 TLDVT
+353 LDVT
-358 HFDTGNVTN
+358 HFDTSNVTR
-367 MHGMFQDM
+367 MGGMFGDM
-375 SSLKTLDVTKFKT
+375 SSLTNLNVTHFDTSKVT
-388 GNVKNMWAMF
+388 NMQWMF
-398 TRTSNLTALDVT
+398 SNMSNLTALNVT
-410 KFDTRKVTNMVDM
+410 HFDTSNVKNMDSM
-423 FNGMTNL
+423 FRGMSNLTNL
-430 TTLDITNFD
+430 DLTNFD
-439 TTSVQDIGD
+439 TGNVTSLSSMFIET
-448 IFNNMP
+448 P

-462 NKFKSNGIET
+462 DKFKAAGIET
-472 IDNNRWTNV
+472 V
-481 PHAYGNQYTDKWHKI
+481 VGGGHAYGNLYTDKWHKI

-526 EKPNT
+526 ETPQ

-543 PIKVQAP
+543 PVKVKAP

-605 TRTEKIPVTTIYEA
+605 TRTEKIPVTTLYEA

-644 TVTPYTGELTNPH
+644 TVTPYTGELTNPQ

-662 TKQMKPKV
+662 ITQMKPKV
-670 IKKGTKPKTTSTPI
+670 IKVGTKPKTTSTPI
-684 DSPIEY
+684 DSPVEY
-690 VIDKTRDVGTKNEET
+690 IIDKTRDVGTKNEEI

-728 EKQGQPVRVEPT
+728 ETQGQPVRVEPT
-740 KIIIK
+740 KTIIK

-769 PRTSPKETKPGKE
+769 PRTFPKETKPGKD

-845 RIEGKPGKKV
+845 TIPGKEGKKV

-864 RTGDVTPH
+864 NTGTVTPH

-904 YEANPN
+904 YEANPL

-953 PIDTV
+953 PIDTI
-958 IKVGAKPKVTTTSTP
+958 IKVGIKPKVTTTP
-973 SPIEYVLDKNKP
+973 IASPIEYILDKNKP
-985 RTSPNETKPGKAG
+985 RTSPTETKPGKAG
-998 STITTINYTVDPNT
+998 STVTTINYTVDPNT
-1012 GKAVPGT
+1012 GKATPGN
-1019 PVTETTPPTKT
+1019 PITETTHPTKT

-1055 TNAGET
+1055 TNPGET
-1061 IPGKPGKK
+1061 IQGKPGKK

-1110 TEEIEPGTRYEADPS
+1110 TEDIEPGTHYEADPT
-1125 RDKGTPNVT
+1125 RDKGTPNVI

-1220 PNTGNVTEN
+1220 PNTGHVTEN

-1249 DVINEPIEPGVTYEG
+1249 DVINEPIEPEVIYEG
-1264 DDTRDAN
+1264 DDTRDVN

-1287 ITYELEPSTGKRIE
+1287 ITYELEPGTGKRIE
-1301 KRGTPTITPPINTIV
+1301 KRGTPRVTPPINTIV

-1325 TKVIEPEVIYEGDD
+1325 TKVIEPEVIYEGDVARD
-1339 TRNANTPNVTIPGK
+1339 TNLPNVTIPGK

-1396 VTQIIEPEVLYEGDV
+1396 VTELIDPEVLYEGD
-1411 TRDTNTPNVT
+1411 DTQDVNSPNVT

-1437 DPKTGKP
+1437 DPKTGKL
-1444 TEKVTESGTKPGTTR
+1444 TEKTTESVTKPGITR

-1466 TVKRVTDPNGDVYE
+1466 TVKRVTEPNGDVYE

-1496 HTIRKLISKA
+1496 HTTRKLISKA
-1506 APKDPNDGAKASN
+1506 TPKDPNDGAKAGN

-1527 IKPPVLDV
+1527 IK
-1535 PEYTGVLAGN
+1535 
-1545 GLDGEGNIIEP
+1545 P

-1582 PVLEVPEYKGD
+1582 PKVEVPEYTGVIAGNGLDGEGNVIAPPVLEVPAYKGD
-1593 TTEKPKK
+1593 TTEKPKEEPK
-1600 EPKEEPK
+1600 TDKSTPKEESK
-1607 ATVKAEP
+1607 AAAKAEL
-1614 KQETKKKLP
+1614 KQYTKKKLP
-1623 ETGDSNPAYLASL
+1623 ETGDNNPAYLASL
-1636 AVIGIGLL
+1636 AVLGIGLL